1 MQKIIIPTDFSDLS
15 NYGLSLAVK
24 VADHTPSELHL
35 LHVINLPSHILLTND
50 GELME
55 DGEMDISV
63 PKKQKEAA
71 LLKLEAI
78 KRQTKHAVI
87 YCVCFGH
94 INEEVVKYAEKTN
107 ADLIVMGT
115 HGATGIKE
123 LINGSH
129 SEYVAMHAQA
139 PVFSLKCDRSDME
152 IKSIVLASSFKE
164 DDLPNCEM
172 VVKLQHAFNA
182 KLHLLRINTKN
193 NYLSDSE
200 AKLHMEAF
208 AAKQNLSDVEFAV
221 YNDNDIEE
229 GIIHYA
235 AKENIDVIAIGSMQR
250 TGLNKFINGCVS
262 ADLVNHVFKPLLTF
276 KLKN

>member
-55 DGEMDISV
+55 DGEMDISI
-63 PKKQKEAA
+63 PRKQKENAF
-71 LLKLEAI
+71 LKLEAI
-78 KRQTKHAVI
+78 KNQIKHTVS

-94 INEEVVKYAEKTN
+94 VNEEVVNYAEKIE

-129 SEYVAMHAQA
+129 AEYVAMHAQV
-139 PVFSLKCDRSDME
+139 PVFSIKCDRSDME
-152 IKSIVLASSFKE
+152 IRSLVLAGSFKE
-164 DDLPNCEM
+164 DDVPHCEM
-172 VVKLQHAFNA
+172 VVNLQHAFNA
-182 KLHLLRINTKN
+182 KLHLLRVNTKDN
-193 NYLSDSE
+193 FISDSE
-200 AKLHMEAF
+200 AISHMKAF
-208 AAKQNLSDVEFAV
+208 AAKHDLTNVEFAV
-221 YNDNDIEE
+221 YNDNDVEE

-250 TGLNKFINGCVS
+250 TGLNKFIHGCVS